1 MAEDQPHPPSN
12 EAKCNPGQ
20 GAVAR
25 LLLAS
30 SMIAQEEAR
39 RDGGN
44 THDKPMEV
52 SDHRP
57 ARLDCHMLDNNS
69 AADGTPPPDDL
80 SVGQNDLSPDV
91 YITYPPSSSGL
102 NPSGRLYNCRFCNF
116 STVTYSHLQL
126 HMPKHGGL
134 KALKCPMCDYS
145 TNDKSNFRRHKRL
158 HMRNNPATV
167 LRCGKCDFSTVLP
180 RKIREH
186 YSQDH
191 GEDYGPPLQPMQ
203 EATALRIQ
211 TYGDNHFGGRHME
224 IPHNQCTQT
233 AMPVGTIHTLLG
245 AAPPSMQFAR
255 AEPQILT
262 NCVTQYRPYEVP
274 TQRVAQ
280 ENHMASDYL
289 RSIVSNI
296 ITTHHTPRVPA
307 TSTITSSS
315 FYLPPPVES
324 SQGLSPL
331 NHPLTR
337 QQQGESSEEEVKVKV
352 EPVDCDGA
360 SDVSSSATPV
370 RSNAPRHMEAQT
382 TQRLSME
389 MFEPAPAG
397 DRNNE
402 ATPSGEHGINNVKS
416 TEAVRPQNVVRSTIE
431 SHDIRPSVVPRDI
444 RSMVDI
450 HENRPIADTR
460 EIHTVFDSRDVRSA
474 MEARDIRQVID
485 PRDVR
490 GGVDVHF
497 TNRHIKTEMSN
508 IGIQCTMPAIKT
520 ESAAVSNDNY
530 DRRRTRMFLVE
541 RSVQCELLS
550 SVRRISSTR
559 LVSDTNE
566 GDQPLLRPGSKCTHC
581 GVTFEDEVLFSIHIG
596 CHSHT
601 DPFVCNV
608 CGKQCY
614 NKYGFYSH
622 IMRGH
627 QL

>member
-1 MAEDQPHPPSN
+1 MSEDQPHPPSN
-12 EAKCNPGQ
+12 EAKGNPGQ

-39 RDGGN
+39 RDGSN
-44 THDKPMEV
+44 PHDKPMEV
-52 SDHRP
+52 VEHRP
-57 ARLDCHMLDNNS
+57 ARLDCRMLDNNS
-69 AADGTPPPDDL
+69 LTDGTTPPGDL
-80 SVGQNDLSPDV
+80 NGGQNDLSPDV
-91 YITYPPSSSGL
+91 YITYPPSSS
-102 NPSGRLYNCRFCNF
+102 
-116 STVTYSHLQL
+116 
-126 HMPKHGGL
+126 GL

-191 GEDYGPPLQPMQ
+191 GEDYGPPLPPMQ

-274 TQRVAQ
+274 AQRVAQ

-337 QQQGESSEEEVKVKV
+337 QQQGEESSEEEVKVKV

-389 MFEPAPAG
+389 TLEPAPAG

-402 ATPSGEHGINNVKS
+402 ATPSGEQAINNVKS
-416 TEAVRPQNVVRSTIE
+416 TEAVRPQNEVRSSVE
-431 SHDIRPSVVPRDI
+431 SHDIRPSVIPRDI

-450 HENRPIADTR
+450 HENRPIIETR
-460 EIHTVFDSRDVRSA
+460 DLHPVFDSRDVHSA

-490 GGVDVHF
+490 GGLDVHF
-497 TNRHIKTEMSN
+497 ANRHIKTEMSN
-508 IGIQCTMPAIKT
+508 IGIQCTLPAVKT
-520 ESAAVSNDNY
+520 ENASVSNDNY
-530 DRRRTRMFLVE
+530 DRRRPRMFLVE

-566 GDQPLLRPGSKCTHC
+566 GDQTLLRPGSKCTHC